1 MVTERKRSTNSNKLC
16 CVLLLILGSV
26 ASYDFFCFRFVKEYF
41 NEPRRGYGQQVV
53 DIFHKLRAQKF
64 VDPFG
69 PAKEQFDGSGSY
81 GNGGAMRVAPLA
93 LFCYSNYEELVTLV
107 RRSAELTHTHKHGY
121 DGTILQVN
129 HRPHVFHLFS

>member
-1 MVTERKRSTNSNKLC
+1 
-16 CVLLLILGSV
+16 
-26 ASYDFFCFRFVKEYF
+26 VKEYF

-81 GNGGAMRVAPLA
+81 GNGGAMRVAPVA
-93 LFCYSNYEELVTLV
+93 LFCHSNYEELVRLAQ
-107 RRSAELTHTHKHGY
+107 RSAELTHTHKQGY
-121 DGTILQVN
+121 DGAILQVN
-129 HRPHVFHLFS
+129 RRPHVFVKGSKGTI

>member
-1 MVTERKRSTNSNKLC
+1 M
-16 CVLLLILGSV
+16 
-26 ASYDFFCFRFVKEYF
+26 KEYF
-41 NEPRRGYGQQVV
+41 NEPRRGYGPQVV
-53 DIFHKLRAQKF
+53 NVFHKLRAQKF

-93 LFCYSNYEELVTLV
+93 LFCHSNYKELIHLA
-107 RRSAELTHTHKHGY
+107 RQSAELTHTHKQGY

-129 HRPHVFHLFS
+129 HSLYVFVKGTIQEEKREPCNFGLNISKSWKFYACKSHLRI